1 MKFEGEWYLFSNTY
15 IYPYNI
21 NNTKM
26 TIRIFSLLIFCCFQW
41 SLLAQ
46 TVWPGDVN
54 NNGVVSKI
62 DLLYLG
68 YAFGASGEA
77 RAEIDGNW
85 GAKNLPTDWDFSFPN
100 GLNFLYA
107 DCNGDG
113 VINEADAQIISQN
126 VGLSHNDVVFMPDE
140 ISAGVPNQDP
150 PCQFLNTPT
159 TVPTNQRFTLDIGLG
174 NTQIPVENLS
184 GLNFTVNIEPD
195 IVGLLNIE
203 FSFNEDSWLDKGE
216 NQTLEL
222 TETNPLKGEYEVGI
236 TKTDQIPVSG
246 NGSIAQVSFLIEDD
260 IIDLLMIDTITVI
273 IDSITALDN
282 ELNPIPI
289 VADTLKLA
297 IENTLSVNTVD
308 LTTPFNVQFFPNP
321 TTDLVTIIGTTEA
334 IKKIQLY
341 NHLGQPVLIKHTDSY
356 MENIDLQSLTP
367 QTYWLE
373 ILTESGV
380 NTFSL
385 SKK

>member
-1 MKFEGEWYLFSNTY
+1 
-15 IYPYNI
+15 
-21 NNTKM
+21 M
-26 TIRIFSLLIFCCFQW
+26 TIRIFSLLIFCCCQW

-54 NNGVVSKI
+54 NNGIVSKI

-68 YAFGASGEA
+68 YAFGASGET
-77 RAEIDGNW
+77 RNEVDGNW
-85 GAKNLPTDWDFSFPN
+85 NAKNPPTDWGFSFPN

-113 VINEADAQIISQN
+113 VINAADAQIISQN
-126 VGLSHNDVVFMPDE
+126 VGLSHDDVIFIPDE
-140 ISAGVPNQDP
+140 IIAGVPNLNP
-150 PCQFLNTPT
+150 TCQFLNPPT
-159 TVPTNQRFTLDIGLG
+159 AVPINQRFSLDIGLG
-174 NTQIPVENLS
+174 NAQIPVENLF

-203 FSFNEDSWLDKGE
+203 FSFREDSWLDKGE

-222 TETNPLKGEYEVGI
+222 IETNPLKGEYEVGF
-236 TKTDQIPVSG
+236 TKIDQIPVGG

-297 IENTLSVNTVD
+297 IDKTLSVSTFD
-308 LTTPFNVQFFPNP
+308 LITEANVEIFPNP
-321 TTDLVTIIGTTEA
+321 TTDIVNIQTKNKV
-334 IKKIQLY
+334 IKKIRLS
-341 NHLGQPVLIKHTDSY
+341 NHLGQTIFSKNRESFS
-356 MENIDLQSLTP
+356 EIIDLAPLTS
-367 QTYWLE
+367 QFFWLE
-373 ILTESGV
+373 VWTEHGV
-380 NTFSL
+380 KTFLL